1 MHFFCFLTVK
11 DENIKYNEN
20 DSKCQRFFLFF
31 LNPISLP
38 YFNDTVYNSKI
49 ELENILL
56 YLDYHLSTPSNDLVL
71 LLVSRV
77 HSEK

>member
-1 MHFFCFLTVK
+1 MSTL
-11 DENIKYNEN
+11 
-20 DSKCQRFFLFF
+20 FLFF

-56 YLDYHLSTPSNDLVL
+56 YLDYHLSTPSNDPVL